1 MKSQFG
7 LDSFFF
13 IQLGL
18 DADDDDDDGD
28 AAALIFVQSKMTF
41 SRIKM
46 TWALETIVKHTF
58 SLKKSKCVLNLVNM
72 NTVV

>member
-18 DADDDDDDGD
+18 DADDDDDGD
-28 AAALIFVQSKMTF
+28 AAALIFVQSKVTF

-46 TWALETIVKHTF
+46 AWALEAI
-58 SLKKSKCVLNLVNM
+58 L
-72 NTVV
+72 